1 MLFFDDYCRCKGR
14 APMAKFMVYYEGK
27 PLNTYMIDEPVFT
40 IGRLP
45 ENTISIPNM
54 GVSRRHVRIE
64 EDYDRKLILSDLN
77 SLNGTTVNGKRV
89 KKVPLHSGDKIVIGK
104 FTIIYEEVIPGT
116 EVSLGQPGAA
126 SVALPAQTEP
136 VKGSDTR
143 TFHKPAGLQQND
155 GGPSEPSQTQK
166 TPAVQEYAV
175 EGRGPMLIETAKH
188 ITYQLD
194 KPYMTIG
201 SGESDDIPVNGFMV
215 GEQQAFIEQT
225 GEGLRIGTNK
235 FISKVKIN
243 GRTVKSHLVKHKDR
257 IDIGSNTFRY
267 MENG

>member
-1 MLFFDDYCRCKGR
+1 
-14 APMAKFMVYYEGK
+14 MAKFMVFYEGK

-104 FTIIYEEVIPGT
+104 FTIIYEEVTPGT
-116 EVSLGQPGAA
+116 EVSLSQQPGAA
-126 SVALPAQTEP
+126 SVALPAQPEP
-136 VKGSDTR
+136 VPKGTDTR
-143 TFHKPAGLQQND
+143 TFQKPMSLQQY
-155 GGPSEPSQTQK
+155 GGVPAEPGVTQK
-166 TPAVQEYAV
+166 QAAVQEYAV
-175 EGRGPMLIETAKH
+175 EGSGPMLIETAKH
-188 ITYQLD
+188 FTYMLD

-201 SGESDDIPVNGFMV
+201 SGESDDIPVTGFMV
-215 GEQQAFIEQT
+215 GEQQAFIEET
-225 GEGLRIGTNK
+225 DGGWRIGTGK
-235 FISKVKIN
+235 LMSKIKIN
-243 GRTVKSHLVKHKDR
+243 GRTVKSHVFKHKDR
-257 IDIGSNTFRY
+257 IDIGSNSFRY

>member
-1 MLFFDDYCRCKGR
+1 MTCVEEKGR
-14 APMAKFMVYYEGK
+14 APMAKFMVFYEGK

-104 FTIIYEEVIPGT
+104 FTIIYEEVSLGT
-116 EVSLGQPGAA
+116 EAVPGQMSPAA
-126 SVALPAQTEP
+126 SVALPQSSEEP
-136 VKGSDTR
+136 VAPAPAASTDTR
-143 TFHKPAGLQQND
+143 THQKPRSPDPFL
-155 GGPSEPSQTQK
+155 GPGPTQK
-166 TPAVQEYAV
+166 QPAVQEYSV
-175 EGRGPMLIETAKH
+175 SGSGPMLIETAKH
-188 ITYQLD
+188 ETYLLD

-201 SGESDDIPVNGFMV
+201 SGESDDVPVAGFMV

-225 GEGLRIGTNK
+225 AEGYRLGTGK
-235 FISKVKIN
+235 LMSKVKVN
-243 GRTVKSHLVKHKDR
+243 GRAIKSHVLRHKDR